1 MRRYD
6 TFTLKAK
13 TAFIYTLSRAEEKGK
28 YHFVCT
34 TPKFSLQCKECPFR
48 VEHLDG
54 SFCKQDKTV
63 SEWLAWAGE
72 EIEEDNND
80 EKTAM

>member
-34 TPKFSLQCKECPFR
+34 TPTFSLQCKECPFR
-48 VEHLDG
+48 EKHD
-54 SFCKQDKTV
+54 CKQDKTV

-72 EIEEDNND
+72 EIGEDNND